1 MSKRARHVLFVLLLN
16 GGCREGLDDSCE
28 QGLGSYTFR
37 FVGPARGEGSLVIE
51 RGNASRE
58 MGVELTIPLG
68 AAGQAPEPTAFR
80 TVGICELGQIDARF
94 PGAPLGDGS
103 IAQILGIE
111 LLGTLSR
118 REHDAY
124 GTWTVELTE
133 RDEAQEV
140 NARAMFGFWRA
151 AFED

>member
-1 MSKRARHVLFVLLLN
+1 M
-16 GGCREGLDDSCE
+16 
-28 QGLGSYTFR
+28 FR

-51 RGNASRE
+51 HGNAARE
-58 MGVELTIPLG
+58 VAVELTIPLA
-68 AAGQAPEPTAFR
+68 AAGQSPESKAFR
-80 TVGICELGQIDARF
+80 SIGVCEIGQIDARF

-103 IAQILGIE
+103 VAQVLGIE

-118 REHDAY
+118 RDHDAY

-140 NARAMFGFWRA
+140 NARAMSGFWRA
-151 AFED
+151 SPEG